1 MGALNVGSIVLDF
14 DEDVAT
20 NQAYPQSP
28 YYEDKIYTQEVDG
41 PLSRYLS
48 APDEE
53 TGKVSFEKG
62 EMTGRFEMGSTIV
75 LIYEA
80 PTDSQTLVEAGDK
93 VTLGE
98 PLVLTEPLVEDG
110 TMAQQ

>member
-1 MGALNVGSIVLDF
+1 
-14 DEDVAT
+14 
-20 NQAYPQSP
+20 
-28 YYEDKIYTQEVDG
+28 
-41 PLSRYLS
+41 
-48 APDEE
+48 
-53 TGKVSFEKG
+53 
-62 EMTGRFEMGSTIV
+62 MGSTIV

-98 PLVLTEPLVEDG
+98 PLVLTESLSEDG